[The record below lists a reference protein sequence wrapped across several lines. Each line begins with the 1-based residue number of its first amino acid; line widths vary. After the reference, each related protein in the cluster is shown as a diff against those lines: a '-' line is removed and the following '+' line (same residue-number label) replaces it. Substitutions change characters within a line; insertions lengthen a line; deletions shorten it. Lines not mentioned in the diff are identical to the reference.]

1 MTSFGHDVSR
11 SVKDGKP
18 FLIMEE
24 QTGKAGQPIFSPQ
37 PEPGQ
42 LRLWS
47 YQAVAHGAMGINYF
61 RWDTANFG
69 AEEYWHGLLRH
80 DRSHS
85 PGFDEIQQTMAE
97 LKSLGRDALMAPYEA
112 KLALCYDYSADWALG
127 IQPGQPKLKY
137 MRRDGAMVWLHGGF
151 ACRRGHC
158 GRHAGPFAIQGGMR
172 ARDVHRERG
181 AGRSHSRICSA
192 RRNIHCGLP
201 AWREG

>member
-1 MTSFGHDVSR
+1 MAPTDVFSHDVSR

-24 QTGKAGQPIFSPQ
+24 QSGKAGQPIFSPQ

-85 PGFDEIQQTMAE
+85 PGFEEIQQTM
-97 LKSLGRDALMAPYEA
+97 
-112 KLALCYDYSADWALG
+112 
-127 IQPGQPKLKY
+127 
-137 MRRDGAMVWLHGGF
+137 
-151 ACRRGHC
+151 
-158 GRHAGPFAIQGGMR
+158 
-172 ARDVHRERG
+172 
-181 AGRSHSRICSA
+181 RS
-192 RRNIHCGLP
+192 
-201 AWREG
+201 